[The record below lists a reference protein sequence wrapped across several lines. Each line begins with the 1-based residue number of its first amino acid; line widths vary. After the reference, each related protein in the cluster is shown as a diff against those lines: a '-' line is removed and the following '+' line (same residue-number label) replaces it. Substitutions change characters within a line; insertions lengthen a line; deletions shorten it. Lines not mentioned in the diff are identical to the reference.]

1 MSNQRDNK
9 PPMKKN
15 EQDEEGALNQTQEE
29 PKKEINEALKDH
41 LPEPKKFYI
50 YPENY
55 LFTKA
60 KQDLLN
66 PYLKGNDFAK
76 NKRSYKRLPNFQQK
90 HYIRVNIK
98 RIFMNRYL
106 LKAFNAKLKK
116 NGFYLYFEKF
126 PQRMAINV
134 SKDLNKTLMNMRL
147 KEIFRAKELYEERDN
162 LKYQHNLK
170 IVDEIEKNGNPE
182 LNMILNRKLCCLFE
196 EYLNSEEF
204 GKIELNRLKRSNN
217 RKDEYYI
224 KKYVYLAKNF
234 IEFCEN

>member
-1 MSNQRDNK
+1 MSNPQDNK

-29 PKKEINEALKDH
+29 PKAQINEALKDH
-41 LPEPKKFYI
+41 SPEPKKFYI

-76 NKRSYKRLPNFQQK
+76 NIRSYKRLPNFKQK

-126 PQRMAINV
+126 PQRLAINV

-147 KEIFRAKELYEERDN
+147 KEIFRAKELYEERDK

-170 IVDEIEKNGNPE
+170 IVEEIEKKGNPE

-204 GKIELNRLKRSNN
+204 GKIELNRLKRAKITD
-217 RKDEYYI
+217 KDYYI
-224 KKYVYLAKNF
+224 KKYVYLATNF
-234 IEFCEN
+234 NKFFQN